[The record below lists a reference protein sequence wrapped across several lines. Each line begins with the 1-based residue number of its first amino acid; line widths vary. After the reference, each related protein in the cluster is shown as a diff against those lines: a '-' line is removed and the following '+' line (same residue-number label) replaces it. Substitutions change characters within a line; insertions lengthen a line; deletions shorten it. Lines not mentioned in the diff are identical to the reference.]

1 MMEALGCLP
10 AKISAARGLLKIL
23 FGQRI
28 TRGIC
33 DALPEQFS
41 RRPAKGGGLC
51 NIILLIGVDYLRSVS
66 WSALE
71 EPKSPGIPRCSKS
84 LEGDRFTR

>member
-1 MMEALGCLP
+1 MGSAEGGSRRLVSSMMEALGCLP

-51 NIILLIGVDYLRSVS
+51 NIILLIGVDYLR
-66 WSALE
+66 
-71 EPKSPGIPRCSKS
+71 
-84 LEGDRFTR
+84 